1 MSRQD
6 QSATG
11 AVAVDVSAA
20 DQKFAR
26 TTRGFYIG
34 GAGALALTTLEGQD
48 VTFSG
53 LAAGSILPVQ
63 AMAALNSG
71 TTATN
76 VVALF

>member
-1 MSRQD
+1 MTKET

-11 AVAVDVSAA
+11 AVAVDVSSA
-20 DQKFAR
+20 DQAFSR
-26 TTRGFYIG
+26 PTRAFYIG
-34 GAGALALTTLEGQD
+34 GAGNLAVTMDEGVN

-53 LAAGSILPVQ
+53 LTAGMILPVQ
-63 AMAALNSG
+63 ASAALNSG